1 MSQQINLT
9 PGGPFAVRGAVEKC
23 VSSGGEGLP
32 PHLTGRVTVVPGGG
46 ALAIACNSFWCQV
59 SPGLSGEQIPQG
71 LGPSSLSLKLIYDE

>member
-1 MSQQINLT
+1 MMSQQINLT

-46 ALAIACNSFWCQV
+46 ALAIACNSF
-59 SPGLSGEQIPQG
+59 GARFPQG
-71 LGPSSLSLKLIYDE
+71 SVESRSHKALDPPLCL